1 MNFESAS
8 RFYRSRIT
16 APEGLKALVL
26 DADTLPTFATLLT
39 QTEALR
45 EDFVLVEKLENL
57 VQEPARDR
65 QVYVTGIVVGRP
77 STETL
82 LALRRE
88 LAQPHFGA
96 YHIFFV
102 NLIRRTLLEDLAD
115 ADASLESVVHV
126 EEIYFDFL
134 PWSPWV
140 ATGGGLCDAPV
151 QNEPRL
157 PVAGLAPHQLTL
169 DRQLDTLFSIL
180 VSLKQKPAS
189 LRVLRSFR
197 SCRALAERL
206 AVRIDQE
213 SRLWEVPATDPSPG
227 TSPLSAH
234 GAGSKRCLVVILDRR
249 EDPVTPLLTQWTYEA
264 MLHQFFGI
272 RAGRVRI
279 PTTLEGKD
287 PPHAAAPQEQEYIVL
302 PESDDFYAANRYA
315 TFGDIGE
322 AVHRLVAS
330 FQERRHA
337 ALAHVTDAARQDA
350 ALADPTAVAPGIDI
364 ATNGDY
370 DATDTERMTQILE
383 FFPEF
388 RRQSQLASKHVALI
402 SALSQQVKERALL
415 QMSQIEQ
422 DVVSRDAEQE
432 HLRRF
437 RDWVR
442 LVADGKAS
450 TLGMRSA
457 RLADAWRLA
466 ALLALR
472 YESTRPEL
480 LQQVKRLLH
489 EQLQMPSSE
498 LAALDMLLQTCGS
511 KHRSLDLFGNR
522 DLFARAKNTLRRG
535 FSASV
540 DNQYIQH
547 EPLLAQVMEDAA
559 RGRLPTDTFEE
570 LLPSASADGS
580 PFSVVIVYVIGG
592 ITAEETRMTAAFQG
606 DTTAR
611 IGSRRDFQ
619 SIPKGTTFYVAGDLM
634 HTPGSFRERYALSR
648 AL

>member
-16 APEGLKALVL
+16 APKGLKALVL

-96 YHIFFV
+96 YHIFLV

-213 SRLWEVPATDPSPG
+213 SRLWEVPATDPSPR
-227 TSPLSAH
+227 TLPLSAH

-302 PESDDFYAANRYA
+302 PESDDFYAA
-315 TFGDIGE
+315 I
-322 AVHRLVAS
+322 
-330 FQERRHA
+330 
-337 ALAHVTDAARQDA
+337 
-350 ALADPTAVAPGIDI
+350 
-364 ATNGDY
+364 
-370 DATDTERMTQILE
+370 
-383 FFPEF
+383 
-388 RRQSQLASKHVALI
+388 
-402 SALSQQVKERALL
+402 
-415 QMSQIEQ
+415 
-422 DVVSRDAEQE
+422 
-432 HLRRF
+432 
-437 RDWVR
+437 
-442 LVADGKAS
+442 
-450 TLGMRSA
+450 GMRRSGT
-457 RLADAWRLA
+457 
-466 ALLALR
+466 
-472 YESTRPEL
+472 SGRPFIGL
-480 LQQVKRLLH
+480 W
-489 EQLQMPSSE
+489 PP
-498 LAALDMLLQTCGS
+498 
-511 KHRSLDLFGNR
+511 F
-522 DLFARAKNTLRRG
+522 KNV
-535 FSASV
+535 AM
-540 DNQYIQH
+540 
-547 EPLLAQVMEDAA
+547 PLLRMSPT
-559 RGRLPTDTFEE
+559 LPDRMQRSRIP
-570 LLPSASADGS
+570 LL
-580 PFSVVIVYVIGG
+580 
-592 ITAEETRMTAAFQG
+592 
-606 DTTAR
+606 
-611 IGSRRDFQ
+611 
-619 SIPKGTTFYVAGDLM
+619 
-634 HTPGSFRERYALSR
+634 
-648 AL
+648 